1 MRNIALKTIASFCI
15 LSALMVTSINARAQ
29 AAENMTID
37 IPFRFSVR
45 GKTLPAGRYTVKR
58 ASLSVS
64 AYTIQSR
71 SVDGGDAVIVLAL
84 PSLNGGNAEARAK
97 LVFNNYYGR
106 HFLSQVW
113 MPGSNTGNHIPQ
125 SKAERAFKR
134 ELASTNAQPQQVAL
148 LAR

>member
-37 IPFRFSVR
+37 IPFRFSVG
-45 GKTLPAGRYTVKR
+45 GKTLPAGRYSVKR
-58 ASLSVS
+58 ASTSVS

-71 SVDGGDAVIVLAL
+71 DGSETVIVLAL
-84 PSLNGGNAEARAK
+84 ASLDNDGTEAKPK

-113 MPGSNTGNHIPQ
+113 MPGSNTGNHVPQ